1 MRLDKLLVHKNI
13 TDSRS
18 KANSMIQQGY
28 VCINQIPCLKPSK
41 ECSVDDQI
49 EISKQY
55 DFNVSRG
62 ALKIRKALAFFP
74 IQIYQKIALDIGS
87 STGGF
92 TQVLLEKG
100 ASRVYALDVGTN
112 QLHASLRE
120 DPRVTPIENCNA
132 RTMDAS
138 LFNPPFQVFTMDV
151 SFISSRLI
159 IPRVSKIS
167 SNSLEGLLLWKPQ
180 FEVGPK
186 KTHRGIVKDPS
197 NVMDALIQSIQCF
210 EESGLVVHGFSYSPI
225 LGSQGNIEFL
235 IYLSKMKE
243 EHIISYDQMKR
254 TVYEGWHF
262 FSKTN

>member
-1 MRLDKLLVHKNI
+1 
-13 TDSRS
+13 
-18 KANSMIQQGY
+18 MIQQGY
-28 VCINQIPCLKPSK
+28 VCLNKIPCLKPSK
-41 ECSVDDQI
+41 ECSVEDQI
-49 EISKQY
+49 DISKQY
-55 DFNVSRG
+55 DFSVSRG
-62 ALKIRKALAFFP
+62 ASKIRKAFAFFP
-74 IQIYQKIALDIGS
+74 IQIHQKIALDIGA

-112 QLHASLRE
+112 QLHASLKK
-120 DPRVTPIENCNA
+120 DPRVTALENCNA

-138 LFNPPFQVFTMDV
+138 LFDPTFHVFTMDV
-151 SFISSRLI
+151 SFISSCLI
-159 IPRVSKIS
+159 IPRVSQIS
-167 SNSLEGLLLWKPQ
+167 SSSLEGILLWKPQ

-186 KTHRGIVKDPS
+186 KTHHGIVKDPTLM
-197 NVMDALIQSIQCF
+197 MDALTKSIQCYQ
-210 EESGLVVHGFSYSPI
+210 ENGLFVKGFSYSPI

-243 EHIISYDQMKR
+243 EYIISYDQMKR